1 MKRMNSP
8 KSHSAQAER
17 AQLLQLRLRNAGAG
31 AVPQLLAVALLAGA
45 GLFSHDWWA
54 TAAATA
60 LGTAGAVGGLQ
71 NHRRFGQLRT
81 PSAEES
87 RRSGFA
93 LDICSA
99 LLGAQWVVANL
110 CILPSLVAPLAAA
123 LVVLECSVIALTAIP
138 ISRVERSYAL
148 VVAPAL
154 ISLGTICALTPS
166 LGQWPLVAM
175 VLVFAT
181 TTFLSARQYR
191 DAAVSSIRQ
200 NLQAEDSNRSL
211 QAAKEAAEAANVAK
225 SQFLATMSHEIRT
238 PMNGA
243 LGALELLKRSTLDRQ
258 QRHLVQTAASSG
270 ESLMSILNDVLD
282 HSKIEAGK
290 LVLIPTQVSL
300 YAIARGVISL
310 FRANAHS
317 KGLTLTLEIDP
328 LSTEHVLVDGQ
339 RLKQVLLNL
348 VGNAIKFTERGGV
361 SLWLGRRSAPA
372 GKVGVV
378 FEVIDSGIGVA
389 KGSEAQLFEPFH
401 QIEGP
406 AGKRQ
411 GGTGLGLAISQ
422 RIVSAMGGRIQV
434 ESEPGKGSRFH
445 FALALEP
452 DSSPPESTELDSGYL
467 APEIPSKLM
476 GTVLVVE
483 DNPVN
488 RLIATEMLRSL
499 GLDSVE
505 AEDGERALVAMTK
518 YRVDLILMDLQMP
531 VLDGYGAAKRIREI
545 EARKGSPR
553 VPIVALTANAYD
565 EDAARVVAV
574 GMDAHLSKPYTR
586 EKLSEVLSRWL

>member
-17 AQLLQLRLRNAGAG
+17 AQLLQLSLRNAGVG

-45 GLFSHDWWA
+45 GLFSHEWWA

-81 PSAEES
+81 PSAEDS

-200 NLQAEDSNRSL
+200 NLQAEESNRSL

-445 FALALEP
+445 FALALDP

-505 AEDGERALVAMTK
+505 AEDGERALVAMAK

-545 EARKGSPR
+545 EDRKGSPR

>member
-17 AQLLQLRLRNAGAG
+17 AQLLQLSLRNAGAG

-422 RIVSAMGGRIQV
+422 RIVSAMGAV
-434 ESEPGKGSRFH
+434 SRLK
-445 FALALEP
+445 ANLERAHAFTLP
-452 DSSPPESTELDSGYL
+452 SPSSP
-467 APEIPSKLM
+467 IPR
-476 GTVLVVE
+476 
-483 DNPVN
+483 PQ
-488 RLIATEMLRSL
+488 
-499 GLDSVE
+499 
-505 AEDGERALVAMTK
+505 RALNSTLGIWLQR
-518 YRVDLILMDLQMP
+518 YRASSWAP
-531 VLDGYGAAKRIREI
+531 
-545 EARKGSPR
+545 SW
-553 VPIVALTANAYD
+553 
-565 EDAARVVAV
+565 
-574 GMDAHLSKPYTR
+574 S
-586 EKLSEVLSRWL
+586 